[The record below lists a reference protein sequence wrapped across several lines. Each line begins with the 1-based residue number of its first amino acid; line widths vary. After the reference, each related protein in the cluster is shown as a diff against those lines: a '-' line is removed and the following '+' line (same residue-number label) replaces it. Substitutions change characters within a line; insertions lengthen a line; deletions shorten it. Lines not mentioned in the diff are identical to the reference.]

1 MSYEPKST
9 DCFNVLNYYLEKYG
23 PEDLKYDWT
32 EFLADIETYK
42 SIVFVLASTLLPNV
56 LSDIQ
61 VSFDSKAFLHVL
73 IVHPQRI
80 ALIV

>member
-1 MSYEPKST
+1 MKPK
-9 DCFNVLNYYLEKYG
+9 VLIALIYWYYYLEKYG

-32 EFLADIETYK
+32 EFLGDIETYK

-61 VSFDSKAFLHVL
+61 VIFNSKAFLIGV
-73 IVHPQRI
+73 QGGG
-80 ALIV
+80 